1 MQAEAECIFLG
12 IPATQSYHLCPAPMF
27 WPDLTGATVKQQ
39 TIKKTGSPK
48 TAGRMI
54 IKAKLN

>member
-1 MQAEAECIFLG
+1 MQAEAACIFLG

-48 TAGRMI
+48 TAGYRMI
-54 IKAKLN
+54 